1 MEVDSVVKVK
11 DEPSSDVEEEGRD
24 EVPLPDRILEI
35 LKKQDR
41 GVSTAVLG
49 KELHGIDM
57 PKIVEAINDLLE
69 KDAIELLKQGNQLL
83 YKIVDPSTSQSNTS
97 DDQEKVVYSIIK
109 GAGNRGIWIRDIRN
123 KSNIGLNPL
132 NKVIK
137 SMEGRKVIKAVK
149 SVSAAKRKVYMLY
162 ELEPDRTITGGAW
175 YSSDQDF
182 EEEFVK
188 ILSQQCHRFLL
199 DQLRN
204 AKKSHPNSLLQQI
217 RSSRAP
223 ATNVLEYIDKLKI
236 SKVKLTLEDVEKI
249 LESLVYDGLA
259 ERSASTDEDGIAVS
273 CYRASELFIKET
285 GVMKVPCSVCP
296 VFDDCHDEGDIT
308 PSKCIYFSDWFW
320 DKRHM

>member
-1 MEVDSVVKVK
+1 MVKVK

-24 EVPLPDRILEI
+24 EVPLSDRILEI

-41 GVSTAVLG
+41 GVSTAALG
-49 KELHGIDM
+49 KELQGIDM

-69 KDAIELLKQGNQLL
+69 KEAIELLKQGNQLL

-217 RSSRAP
+217 RSSNAP

-259 ERSASTDEDGIAVS
+259 ERSASTDEDGILVS

-285 GVMKVPCSVCP
+285 GVMKVPCGVCP

-308 PSKCIYFSDWFW
+308 PSKCIYFKDWF
-320 DKRHM
+320 